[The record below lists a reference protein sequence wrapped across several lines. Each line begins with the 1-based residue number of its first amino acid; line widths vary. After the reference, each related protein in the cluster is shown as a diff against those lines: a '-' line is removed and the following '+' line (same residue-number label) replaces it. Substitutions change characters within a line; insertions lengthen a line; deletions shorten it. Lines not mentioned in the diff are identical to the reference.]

1 MLCFVQAL
9 VVHRLEHLTSKS
21 ACTAAVDSSQND
33 ISIEVTIFTANMR
46 YVTQRQV
53 SMLRHMID
61 DAQRAA
67 PQGDSSKK
75 WILLLHSM
83 PGGGMHN
90 SYPTLF
96 LYGWDFWYLDSCT
109 GGVSQH
115 EMLNM
120 SSWVTS
126 ATAASR
132 GHAIAA
138 EQLQG
143 MHKPLRFACV
153 LSTLSLQELNLDTVC
168 NPFLLPFL
176 LQAAKLQML
185 ALSSHM
191 QIKAPLHGRSCIDG
205 YTHHDA
211 RVSIISCR

>member
-1 MLCFVQAL
+1 MFYYHRMLCFVQAL

-21 ACTAAVDSSQND
+21 ACTAAVDSSQSD

-61 DAQRAA
+61 DTQRAA
-67 PQGDSSKK
+67 LQGDSSKK

-83 PGGGMHN
+83 PGGGMHD

-120 SSWVTS
+120 PSWVTS

-132 GHAIAA
+132 GHEIAA

-143 MHKPLRFACV
+143 IYK
-153 LSTLSLQELNLDTVC
+153 
-168 NPFLLPFL
+168 
-176 LQAAKLQML
+176 
-185 ALSSHM
+185 
-191 QIKAPLHGRSCIDG
+191 
-205 YTHHDA
+205 
-211 RVSIISCR
+211 